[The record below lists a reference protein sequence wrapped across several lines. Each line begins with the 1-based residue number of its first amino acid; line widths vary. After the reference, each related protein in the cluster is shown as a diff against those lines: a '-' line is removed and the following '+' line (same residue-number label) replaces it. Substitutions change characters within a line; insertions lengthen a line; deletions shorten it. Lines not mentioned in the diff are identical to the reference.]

1 MKKLIPAI
9 VTVSGFLIL
18 AALGILGITYGW
30 FVYSTTLPGGSV
42 AVGDLRYGLDG
53 AFVTESIIVP
63 GQELIA
69 EDIEIINASPVTSQ
83 LRLKITYTRVTIVND
98 IVTPEEDYVYKNDDD
113 DHLVVNFTST
123 FTLGDGDVTPGEDED
138 DYWYYE
144 DYDHVIAAESG
155 LIGIIDSIYFDG
167 YKTSSDYQNESI
179 EVKVTIE
186 VKQAD
191 HVTWSELAAYDFE
204 TGDPLP

>member
-1 MKKLIPAI
+1 MKKLILAI

-123 FTLGDGDVTPGEDED
+123 FTLGDGDVTPGENED

-144 DYDHVIAAESG
+144 DYDHVIVAESG